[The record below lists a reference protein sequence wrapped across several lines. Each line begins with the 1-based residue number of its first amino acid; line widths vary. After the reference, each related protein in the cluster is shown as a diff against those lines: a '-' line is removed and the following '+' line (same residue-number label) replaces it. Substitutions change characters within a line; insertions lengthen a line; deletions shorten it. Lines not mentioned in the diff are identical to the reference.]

1 MTAEQIDSLL
11 GYLPRFEQP
20 DRTFITGPDYA
31 DDVVE
36 FFKLAEEWRI
46 ADYDPVEAGE
56 MLESEERIQ
65 QASLD
70 QVRSMLTYCLRGEQF
85 NTGHWDFVLRS
96 GQLPALLR
104 RLRELRRSLDS

>member
-11 GYLPRFEQP
+11 GYLSRFEQP

-36 FFKLAEEWRI
+36 FFKLAEKWRVT
-46 ADYDPVEAGE
+46 DYDPAEAGE
-56 MLESEERIQ
+56 MLENEERIRA
-65 QASLD
+65 ASLD

-85 NTGHWDFVLRS
+85 NAGHWDYVLRS

-104 RLRELRRSLDS
+104 RLRELRRTRTS